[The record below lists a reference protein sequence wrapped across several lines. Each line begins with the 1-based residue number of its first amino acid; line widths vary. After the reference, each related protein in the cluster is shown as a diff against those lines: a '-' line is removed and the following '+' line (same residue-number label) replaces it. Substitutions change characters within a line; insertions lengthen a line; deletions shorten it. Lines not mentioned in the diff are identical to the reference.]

1 MLKTRTQ
8 ELLKKKNLEDFPK
21 ADFFLFYSIII

>member
-1 MLKTRTQ
+1 MMLKTRTQ

-21 ADFFLFYSIII
+21 ADFFYFTQ